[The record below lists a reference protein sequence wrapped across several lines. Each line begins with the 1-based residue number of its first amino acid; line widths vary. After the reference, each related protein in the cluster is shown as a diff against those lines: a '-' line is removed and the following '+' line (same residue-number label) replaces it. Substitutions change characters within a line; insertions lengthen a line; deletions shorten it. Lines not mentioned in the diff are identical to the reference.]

1 MGTIPERIQELIALM
16 LDKEQTPDE
25 EREFKDWLTRD
36 PANEALWRSYQRLRE
51 EATLLKAPFQP
62 AVEPALQAVKQKK
75 SSRFV
80 VRRMIGWAAVLV
92 FPLSVGLWLLSE
104 TGREDEMHRC
114 FSQVAHPGS
123 EKAIL
128 KINNRDAVYLGKGL
142 DTLIITGNGAK
153 IQADSGN
160 RVSYVIDP
168 AVPVGKEEENQLIV
182 PRGGEYRLILS
193 DGTKVWLNS
202 SSVLTFPTVFAGDLR
217 RVELT
222 GEAFFEVSPDAGHPF
237 IVVTPKMDVKVLG
250 TSFNVSVYE
259 DEEAVHTTLLK
270 GRVEVRTRG
279 GEPCELKPGEQ
290 AYLTGGELTRKEV
303 NTRQFTSWI
312 NGKFMFFN
320 TPLEE
325 ISKQISRWYDV
336 DIFFSREEVKEIR
349 FTGAMLR
356 FEPLE
361 ELIRMIEST
370 SNVRFSVKNKTIVI
384 SEL

>member
-36 PANEALWRSYQRLRE
+36 PANEALWRSYRRLRE

>member
-36 PANEALWRSYQRLRE
+36 PANEALWRSYRRLRE
-51 EATLLKAPFQP
+51 EAKLLKSPFQP

-104 TGREDEMHRC
+104 TGKEDEMHRR

-128 KINNRDAVYLGKGL
+128 KINNRDAVYLGQGL

-182 PRGGEYRLILS
+182 PRGGEYRLTLS

-217 RVELT
+217 RVQLT

-270 GRVEVRTRG
+270 GRVEVRTGG

-290 AYLTGGELTRKEV
+290 AYLTGGKLTRKEV
-303 NTRQFTSWI
+303 NMRQFTSWI

>member
-36 PANEALWRSYQRLRE
+36 PANEALWRSYRRLRE
-51 EATLLKAPFQP
+51 EAKLLKSPFQP

-270 GRVEVRTRG
+270 GRVEVRTGG

>member
-25 EREFKDWLTRD
+25 EQEFKDWLAID
-36 PANEALWRSYQRLRE
+36 PSHEALWRDYQRLRE

-75 SSRFV
+75 SSRSV
-80 VRRMIGWAAVLV
+80 VRWRIAWAAVLV

-104 TGREDEMHRC
+104 TGREDVMHRH
-114 FSQVAHPGS
+114 FSEVAHPGG

-128 KINNRDAVYLGKGL
+128 KINNRDAVYLGQGL
-142 DTLIITGNGAK
+142 DTLIITGNGAR
-153 IQADSGN
+153 IQTDSGN
-160 RVSYVIDP
+160 RVRYVIDP
-168 AVPVGKEEENQLIV
+168 AVPIDKGEDNQLIV
-182 PRGGEYRLILS
+182 PRGGEYRLTLS

-202 SSVLTFPTVFAGDLR
+202 SSVLTFPTVFAGDFR
-217 RVELT
+217 RVQLT

-270 GRVEVRTRG
+270 GRVEVRTGG

-303 NTRQFTSWI
+303 NTSQFTSWI

>member
-36 PANEALWRSYQRLRE
+36 PANEALWRSYRRLRE

-182 PRGGEYRLILS
+182 PRGCEYRLILS

>member
-1 MGTIPERIQELIALM
+1 MGTIPERIHELITLM

-36 PANEALWRSYQRLRE
+36 PANEALWRSYRRLRE
-51 EATLLKAPFQP
+51 EAKLLRSPFQL
-62 AVEPALQAVKQKK
+62 AVEPALQSVKQKK
-75 SSRFV
+75 SSRSV

-104 TGREDEMHRC
+104 TGREDEMHRR

-128 KINNRDAVYLGKGL
+128 KINNRAAVYLGKGL

-168 AVPVGKEEENQLIV
+168 AAPVGKEEENQLIV
-182 PRGGEYRLILS
+182 PRGGEYRLTLS

-202 SSVLTFPTVFAGDLR
+202 ASVLTFPTVFAEDLR
-217 RVELT
+217 RVQLI

-237 IVVTPKMDVKVLG
+237 IVVTPKMEVKVLG
-250 TSFNVSVYE
+250 TSFNVSVYA

-270 GRVEVRTRG
+270 GRVEVRTEG
-279 GEPCELKPGEQ
+279 GEPCELNPGEQ
-290 AYLTGGELTRKEV
+290 AYLSGGELTRKEV

-312 NGKFMFFN
+312 SGKFIFFN

-370 SNVRFSVKNKTIVI
+370 GNVRFSVKNKTIVI
-384 SEL
+384 SER